1 MDKHIHS
8 QRCNSVDNSKPNY
21 INMGIDCDYLPFTN
35 NHIEI
40 VKDPI
45 LITCTKGEMEL
56 VIDNIPFRI
65 CNENVLLIFPFQQLS
80 VTYKTIDFRC
90 MFLQYSNY
98 FHETIMVDI
107 PYFFLIYYQ
116 QNMIYKLNKSL
127 IEQLKLYFTIIE
139 SKIKKNNLYTNQII
153 NHMLHI
159 IFYDLFNFS
168 HPQNSIEYKSNKIAY
183 DFFNLLK
190 DHLHES
196 KSVSFYAKKLCITPK
211 HLNRVI
217 KDNMKS
223 KSAKEWIDFIIIIE
237 IKKSLKDKKVRIKE
251 IAEYYGFSSQFLFF
265 QYFKKN
271 TGLSPN
277 EYRKLIDK

>member
-1 MDKHIHS
+1 MDKQINS
-8 QRCNSVDNSKPNY
+8 RRCNTYNNSKPKY
-21 INMGIDCDYLPFTN
+21 INIGIDCESLPFAF
-35 NHIEI
+35 NHAEI

-45 LITCTKGEMEL
+45 LIACTKGEIEI
-56 VIDNIPFRI
+56 VIDNITYRM
-65 CNENVLLIFPFQQLS
+65 NSENVLLVFPYQKLT
-80 VTYKTIDFRC
+80 VTYKSIDFRC
-90 MFLQYSNY
+90 MFLLYSNY
-98 FHETIMVDI
+98 FHEPIMVDL

-116 QNMIYKLNKSL
+116 QNLIYKLNKSL
-127 IEQLKLYFTIIE
+127 IDQLKLYFSIIE
-139 SKIKKNNLYTNQII
+139 SNIKKNNIYTNQII

-159 IFYDLFNFS
+159 IYYDLFNFS

-211 HLNRVI
+211 HLNRII
-217 KDNMKS
+217 KDNMRN
-223 KSAKEWIDFIIIIE
+223 KSAKEWIDFILIIE
-237 IKKSLKDKKVRIKE
+237 IKKSLKDKKIRIKE
-251 IAEYYGFSSQFLFF
+251 IAESFGFASQFLFF

-277 EYRKLIDK
+277 EYRKLIE